1 MPQRVSGE
9 VLIFLLHT
17 KNDLLSPCK
26 HRPTQKKINGQT
38 RLLKKKSSSDFLE
51 RKGLKD
57 YTVRYLV
64 SLPWQPAPVKEY

>member
-26 HRPTQKKINGQT
+26 HRPKKDQWSNKTTQEKN
-38 RLLKKKSSSDFLE
+38 SSDFLE
-51 RKGLKD
+51 RERLKD